1 MPTLYAWVT
10 PFLYYK
16 HYQSFLTA
24 EEFVIHAF
32 FYVCITKIS
41 KKSVSFIL
49 LLGIW

>member
-1 MPTLYAWVT
+1 MPALYAWVT

-16 HYQSFLTA
+16 PYQSFLTA

-32 FYVCITKIS
+32 LCLYSKNI